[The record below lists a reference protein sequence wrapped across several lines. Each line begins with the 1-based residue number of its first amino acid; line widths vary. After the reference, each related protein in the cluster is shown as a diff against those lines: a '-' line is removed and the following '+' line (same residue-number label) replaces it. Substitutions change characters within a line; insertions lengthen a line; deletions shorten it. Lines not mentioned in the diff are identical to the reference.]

1 MAPTPLPEPFD
12 AASGRAL
19 LDVARASLAHG
30 LRHGASLPVDPLAYP
45 AALRAP
51 AASFV
56 TLHIQG
62 SLRGCTGRLASE
74 DPLVV
79 DASRNAFR
87 SGFEDPRFEPL
98 RAEELPELDVSISVL
113 SPLEPVAAESE
124 GALLAAL
131 RPGIDGLVL
140 REGDAMATF
149 LPEVW
154 SSLPSPRAFLDA
166 LRRKSGLPPG
176 YWSPS
181 LRFERYRTFQ
191 VHG

>member
-1 MAPTPLPEPFD
+1 MAPTPLPEPLD
-12 AASGRAL
+12 AVAGQAL
-19 LDVARASLAHG
+19 LGVARASLSHG
-30 LRHGASLPVDPLAYP
+30 LHYAAPLAVDPLAYP

-56 TLHIQG
+56 TLRIRG

-79 DASRNAFR
+79 DAARNAFR

-98 RAEELPELDVSISVL
+98 RADELPELALSISVL
-113 SPLEPVAAESE
+113 SPLEPMLAESE

-131 RPGIDGLVL
+131 RPGVDGLVL
-140 REGDAMATF
+140 REGGAMATF

-166 LRRKSGLPPG
+166 LLQKSGLPRG

-181 LRFERYRTFQ
+181 LRFERYRTLQ
-191 VHG
+191 IHG